1 MAVRKSALGKGVENL
16 IPAGKVTKG
25 SAVQEA
31 LSPDREEKIPTTL
44 KITEIEPGVSQPRK
58 EFEQDSLGELAESIK
73 EHGIIQPIVVQK
85 GEHFYRIIAG
95 ERRWRAAK
103 LAGLKE
109 VPVIIKDYTEKEA
122 LLVALIENVQR
133 EDLNPIEEAMAYKR
147 LMEEYG
153 LTQEET
159 AEKVAKS
166 RSNVTNM
173 LRLLKLGTEV
183 QQMLAGGELSTG
195 HARALLALENQNA
208 QLRAAQKVVSEGLS
222 VRETER
228 LVKNM
233 IKGQEQKKETEQET
247 EQEKVIYQELEE
259 KLKLAMGTKVVI
271 NRKKNGK
278 GKIEIDYYSADELE
292 RLMEKLMG

>member
-16 IPAGKVTKG
+16 IPAGKTARN
-25 SAVQEA
+25 SAVQET
-31 LSPDREEKIPTTL
+31 LSISKEQKIPATL
-44 KITEIEPGVSQPRK
+44 KITEIEPGISQPRK
-58 EFEQDSLGELAESIK
+58 DFEQESLGELAESIK

-122 LLVALIENVQR
+122 LLIALIENVQR

-147 LMEEYG
+147 LMEEYE

-183 QQMLAGGELSTG
+183 QQMLAGGEISTG
-195 HARALLALENQNA
+195 HARALLALENQDM
-208 QLRAAQKVVSEGLS
+208 QLKAAQKIVSDGLS
-222 VRETER
+222 VRETEK
-228 LVKNM
+228 LVKN
-233 IKGQEQKKETEQET
+233 IARGDTQRKGTEQES
-247 EQEKVIYQELEE
+247 EQEKVVYRELEE
-259 KLKLAMGTKVVI
+259 KLKIAMGTKVVI
-271 NRKKNGK
+271 NRKKDGK

-292 RLMEKLMG
+292 RLMERLMG

>member
-16 IPAGKVTKG
+16 IPAGKGTRSSV
-25 SAVQEA
+25 VQETFV
-31 LSPDREEKIPTTL
+31 SNREENVPTTL
-44 KITEIEPGVSQPRK
+44 KITEIEPGISQPRK
-58 EFEQDSLGELAESIK
+58 EFEQESLRELAESIK

-85 GEHFYRIIAG
+85 GNNFYRIIAG

-109 VPVIIKDYTEKEA
+109 VPVVIKDYTEKEA
-122 LLVALIENVQR
+122 LLIALIENVQR

-173 LRLLKLGTEV
+173 LRLLKLGIEV
-183 QQMLAGGELSTG
+183 QQMLAGGELSIG
-195 HARALLALENQNA
+195 HARALLVLDNSNL
-208 QLRAAQKVVSEGLS
+208 QLKTAQKIVSEGLS
-222 VRETER
+222 VRETEK
-228 LVKNM
+228 LVKSLM
-233 IKGQEQKKETEQET
+233 KGDTQKAEKYQES
-247 EQEKVIYQELEE
+247 EQEKVIYKELEE
-259 KLKLAMGTKVVI
+259 KLKIAMGTKVVI
-271 NRKKNGK
+271 NRKKEGK